1 MADLGPYRE
10 TVGIRQVTHN
20 GVKLEAA
27 TRLEITGGTAATET
41 AGDGVKTYKLDLSA
55 MAAMVAGVTGTA
67 PIVVDNSDP
76 TNPIVSIDAASGS
89 APGSMSAAH
98 YALVNGAVSAA
109 TASTLI
115 LRDGLGRA
123 KVADPSA
130 NDDIDTKGARDTA
143 IAAISST
150 LRLTRSWS
158 CANVI
163 AGTGP
168 ITPAYVP
175 MGSAMVNAPSSSV
188 RQERAIIKMRP
199 ISATVQ
205 GVAGSGAGTIRFEIY
220 VGGSATGDYV
230 ELANN
235 TTGINATAMPIQDTI
250 NQNDVFDLRYT
261 IVSGSTVSAM
271 LNVCI
276 TILFEEVP

>member
-1 MADLGPYRE
+1 
-10 TVGIRQVTHN
+10 
-20 GVKLEAA
+20 
-27 TRLEITGGTAATET
+27 
-41 AGDGVKTYKLDLSA
+41 
-55 MAAMVAGVTGTA
+55 MVAGVTGTA
-67 PIVVDNSDP
+67 PIVVDNTDP
-76 TNPIVSIDAASGS
+76 TNPIVSIDAASG
-89 APGSMSAAH
+89 ADPGSMSAAH
-98 YALVNGAVSAA
+98 WSKLEGIEAGADVTDFDNVSTALSSASGNISVNSVRI
-109 TASTLI
+109 TN
-115 LRDGLGRA
+115 
-123 KVADPSA
+123 VADPMDPQDA
-130 NDDIDTKGARDTA
+130 DTKGARDTA